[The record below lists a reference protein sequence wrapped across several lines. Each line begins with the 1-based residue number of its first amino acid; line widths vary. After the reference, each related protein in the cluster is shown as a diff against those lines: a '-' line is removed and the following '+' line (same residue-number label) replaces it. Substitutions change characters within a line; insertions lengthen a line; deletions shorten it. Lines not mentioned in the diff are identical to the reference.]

1 MGSRSAV
8 KVMPLR
14 ARPQSCCVVCG
25 PDHPCGL
32 RIRYEVCSDG
42 TVLAKW
48 IPTSDWEGF
57 RGIVHGGILSTVL
70 DEAMSKA
77 VAARQGEALTG
88 ELRVRFRHHVE
99 PGEQLLIRGWVVEHR
114 KRIIRAEATLTG
126 AGGAECAHAWAVFLA
141 LPQAGPMN
149 CGKGEIK

>member
-1 MGSRSAV
+1 
-8 KVMPLR
+8 
-14 ARPQSCCVVCG
+14 
-25 PDHPCGL
+25 
-32 RIRYEVCSDG
+32 VCSDG
-42 TVLAKW
+42 AVVANW
-48 IPTSDWEGF
+48 IPASDWEGF

-77 VAARQGEALTG
+77 VAARQGEALTS

-126 AGGAECAHAWAVFLA
+126 AGGAERAHAWAVFLA
-141 LPQAGPMN
+141 LRQAEPIN
-149 CGKGEIK
+149 HYEGEIK